1 MAAYTLSK
9 CILENVNA
17 GKKYIT
23 DLLFVFT
30 RETNPHK
37 VIVDSRKV
45 IIDIYTDL
53 ASSNEFIATWL
64 QLMSH
69 QPSNFESIDV
79 DLSNISND
87 EEIFLRVCCE
97 TKSQQKLIVYT
108 HEGWKNYNYH
118 TDRVIFYNNKYI
130 NILDRDE
137 AIQDLNA
144 TNTSNITAFSSIIAT
159 DHSSISNSKNNQN
172 E

>member
-9 CILENVNA
+9 CILENINA

-30 RETNPHK
+30 RDANPHK
-37 VIVDSRKV
+37 VVIDSKNV
-45 IIDIYTDL
+45 IIDIYTQV
-53 ASSNEFIATWL
+53 AGSNEFIATWL

-69 QPSNFESIDV
+69 QPSNFEPINV
-79 DLSNISND
+79 DLSTVSND
-87 EEIFLRVCCE
+87 EEIFLKVCCE
-97 TKSQQKLIVYT
+97 TRSQQKLIVFT

-118 TDRVIFYNNKYI
+118 SDGVIFYNNKYI
-130 NILDRDE
+130 SILDRDE
-137 AIQDLNA
+137 AIQDLNSM
-144 TNTSNITAFSSIIAT
+144 NTGSITAFGSIIAT
-159 DHSSISNSKNNQN
+159 NQSSINNSNNKQN